1 MEQWLNIP
9 NATYTSPLRKGIYVL
24 NIIIKNILEKKE
36 MNKRDPKGTPK
47 NLMPP
52 TKVHKLD
59 GSKNLDGGDNLK
71 CNPKGE
77 QIRHL

>member
-1 MEQWLNIP
+1 
-9 NATYTSPLRKGIYVL
+9 
-24 NIIIKNILEKKE
+24 

-59 GSKNLDGGDNLK
+59 GSEDLDGGENFK
-71 CNPKGE
+71 CNPKRGANKTLTGLNRKAY
-77 QIRHL
+77 QIQLRNK

>member
-1 MEQWLNIP
+1 
-9 NATYTSPLRKGIYVL
+9 
-24 NIIIKNILEKKE
+24 
-36 MNKRDPKGTPK
+36 
-47 NLMPP
+47 MPP

-59 GSKNLDGGDNLK
+59 GSENLDGGENFK

>member
-1 MEQWLNIP
+1 
-9 NATYTSPLRKGIYVL
+9 
-24 NIIIKNILEKKE
+24 

-59 GSKNLDGGDNLK
+59 GSEDLDGGENLK

-77 QIRHL
+77 QIRHLQG